1 MTGYELVFIT
11 DPSHNNDEL
20 VSVLKNYKK
29 ILTKSGGK
37 LIHEYVWGR
46 RRLAYE
52 ISGNDFGVYHAWY
65 FTGTG
70 KTIDE
75 LQRQIGYSDD
85 VLRYQIIKTNDIDT
99 EAAFLQTLI
108 PPKEDASENEE
119 TPKESEEISGES
131 TKVKKESPEVKK
143 ESSKKAEVATVN
155 EKNVTEDI
163 KEVDTESEV
172 KIEKSDKDAEEVE
185 TESVDA

>member
-1 MTGYELVFIT
+1 VFIT

-20 VSVLKNYKK
+20 ASVLENYKK

-37 LIHEYVWGR
+37 LFHEYVWGR

-85 VLRYQIIKTNDIDT
+85 VLRHQIIKTDDIDT

-108 PPKEDASENEE
+108 PPKEDATENEE
-119 TPKESEEISGES
+119 TPKESGGITGES
-131 TKVKKESPEVKK
+131 TKVKIKKESPKK
-143 ESSKKAEVATVN
+143 VEAATEN
-155 EKNVTEDI
+155 EKNVTEDV

-172 KIEKSDKDAEEVE
+172 KIEKSDKDTEEVE
-185 TESVDA
+185 TESVDI

>member
-20 VSVLKNYKK
+20 ASELKNYKK

-52 ISGNDFGVYHAWY
+52 ISGNDFGVYLVWY
-65 FTGTG
+65 FTGAG
-70 KTIDE
+70 KTVEE
-75 LQRQIGYSDD
+75 LKRQIGFSDSI
-85 VLRYQIIKTNDIDT
+85 LRHQIIKTNDIDT

-108 PPKEDASENEE
+108 PPKENATENEE
-119 TPKESEEISGES
+119 TPKEYEEITGES
-131 TKVKKESPEVKK
+131 SKVKKESLKKDEVDT
-143 ESSKKAEVATVN
+143 EN
-155 EKNVTEDI
+155 EKNVTEDV
-163 KEVDTESEV
+163 KELDTESEV
-172 KIEKSDKDAEEVE
+172 EIEKSDKDAEEVE
-185 TESVDA
+185 TDSVDA

>member
-11 DPSHNNDEL
+11 DPSQNNEEL
-20 VSVLKNYKK
+20 ASVLKNYKK

-52 ISGNDFGVYHAWY
+52 ISGKEFGVYHAWY

-75 LQRQIGYSDD
+75 LQRQIGYSDE

-108 PPKEDASENEE
+108 PPKEDATENEE
-119 TPKESEEISGES
+119 TPKESEETLKETEEITGES
-131 TKVKKESPEVKK
+131 TKVKKESP
-143 ESSKKAEVATVN
+143 KKAEVATEN
-155 EKNVTEDI
+155 EKNITEDV

-185 TESVDA
+185 TVSVDA

>member
-11 DPSHNNDEL
+11 DPSHNNGEL
-20 VSVLKNYKK
+20 SSVLKNYKK

-85 VLRYQIIKTNDIDT
+85 VLRHQIIKTDDIDT

-108 PPKEDASENEE
+108 PPKEDASENVE
-119 TPKESEEISGES
+119 TPKESEGITGES
-131 TKVKKESPEVKK
+131 TKVKKESP
-143 ESSKKAEVATVN
+143 KKAEAAATEN
-155 EKNVTEDI
+155 ENNVTEDV